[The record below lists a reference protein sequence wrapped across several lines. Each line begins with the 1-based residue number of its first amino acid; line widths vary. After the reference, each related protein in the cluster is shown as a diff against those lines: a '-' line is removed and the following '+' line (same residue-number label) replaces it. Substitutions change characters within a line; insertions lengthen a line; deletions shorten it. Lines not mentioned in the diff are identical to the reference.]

1 MLKGLIDPA
10 KEVEKL
16 NKKKAALQQTVEKL
30 QKVFRKIFFYRLF
43 HKIFSGNSLILRNKT
58 SNSYFSEIFLVI
70 LRVHN
75 PASPR
80 QWRDPPSGARENCVK
95 QENAD

>member
-30 QKVFRKIFFYRLF
+30 QKVFKRYFLLSSLF
-43 HKIFSGNSLILRNKT
+43 M
-58 SNSYFSEIFLVI
+58 
-70 LRVHN
+70 
-75 PASPR
+75 
-80 QWRDPPSGARENCVK
+80 
-95 QENAD
+95 

>member
-30 QKVFRKIFFYRLF
+30 QKVFRKIFFYRFF
-43 HKIFSGNSLILRNKT
+43 HKIFPGDGGCGLR
-58 SNSYFSEIFLVI
+58 YEGAGGGADGQHGEAGDLEAGDREAV
-70 LRVHN
+70 RGGDY
-75 PASPR
+75 PR
-80 QWRDPPSGARENCVK
+80 QDLM
-95 QENAD
+95 Q

>member
-30 QKVFRKIFFYRLF
+30 QKVFRKMFFYRHF
-43 HKIFSGNSLILRNKT
+43 HKIFSGDGGCGLR
-58 SNSYFSEIFLVI
+58 YEGAGGGADCQHGEAGDLEAGDREAV
-70 LRVHN
+70 RGCHH
-75 PASPR
+75 PR
-80 QWRDPPSGARENCVK
+80 QDLM
-95 QENAD
+95 Q

>member
-30 QKVFRKIFFYRLF
+30 QKVFKKYFLSYL
-43 HKIFSGNSLILRNKT
+43 HKIFPGNGGCGLRYEGT
-58 SNSYFSEIFLVI
+58 GG
-70 LRVHN
+70 
-75 PASPR
+75 
-80 QWRDPPSGARENCVK
+80 GADGQHGEAGDLEAGDRE
-95 QENAD
+95 AL

>member
-30 QKVFRKIFFYRLF
+30 QKVFRKMFFYRLF
-43 HKIFSGNSLILRNKT
+43 HKIFSGDGGCGLR
-58 SNSYFSEIFLVI
+58 YEGAGGGADGQHGEAGDLEAGDREAV
-70 LRVHN
+70 RGRDH
-75 PASPR
+75 PR
-80 QWRDPPSGARENCVK
+80 QDLI
-95 QENAD
+95 Q

>member
-30 QKVFRKIFFYRLF
+30 QKVL
-43 HKIFSGNSLILRNKT
+43 KIFSIE
-58 SNSYFSEIFLVI
+58 F
-70 LRVHN
+70 
-75 PASPR
+75 A
-80 QWRDPPSGARENCVK
+80 
-95 QENAD
+95 

>member
-30 QKVFRKIFFYRLF
+30 QKVFRI
-43 HKIFSGNSLILRNKT
+43 IFSIANFTKYFQAMEVADYATKVPEEVRAANTEKLET
-58 SNSYFSEIFLVI
+58 SRLEIERLCEAVTTLAKI
-70 LRVHN
+70 
-75 PASPR
+75 
-80 QWRDPPSGARENCVK
+80 
-95 QENAD
+95 